1 VEEFDM
7 ALSSEEREAIDAL
20 AAMEEGNTT
29 WWDLGE
35 HMTCAEAEAVARFF
49 AVFGHDEVAADV
61 LDGHAEADEEG
72 DAHWLAPASA

>member
-1 VEEFDM
+1 M
-7 ALSSEEREAIDAL
+7 ALTKTERAAIDAL
-20 AAMEEGNTT
+20 AAMEQASTT

-35 HMTCAEAEAVARFF
+35 HMTCGEAEAVAHFF

-61 LDGHAEADEEG
+61 LDGHAEEDEEG